1 MEKTAADFLDEAAK
15 TFRDRNA
22 VYGDNFKRVG
32 AVMAALFP
40 EGITLKTEDDHNR
53 FHIFALCVIKMTRYT
68 QNWNVGG
75 HADSI
80 HDNTVY
86 SAMLEAIDAEIKGRS
101 KKEPPEANILGGD
114 GQRDI

>member
-1 MEKTAADFLDEAAK
+1 MSAGKSAADFLDEAAQ

-40 EGITLKTEDDHNR
+40 DGITLKTEDDHNR
-53 FHIFALCVIKMTRYT
+53 FHIFALCVIKLTRYT
-68 QNWNVGG
+68 QNWSKGG
-75 HADSI
+75 HPDSI

-86 SAMLEAIDAEIKGRS
+86 SAMLEAIDAEIAGRA
-101 KKEPPEANILGGD
+101 K
-114 GQRDI
+114 